1 MFKKLLSPRFLP
13 TFGVCVAEALGFSVP
28 VEIIG
33 AVATYVLGES
43 ATDAANAFLHSP
55 ITR

>member
-1 MFKKLLSPRFLP
+1 MFKRLLSPRFLP
-13 TFGVCVAEALGFSVP
+13 TFGVCVAEALGLPVP

-33 AVATYVLGES
+33 AVAAYVLGES

-55 ITR
+55 LKR